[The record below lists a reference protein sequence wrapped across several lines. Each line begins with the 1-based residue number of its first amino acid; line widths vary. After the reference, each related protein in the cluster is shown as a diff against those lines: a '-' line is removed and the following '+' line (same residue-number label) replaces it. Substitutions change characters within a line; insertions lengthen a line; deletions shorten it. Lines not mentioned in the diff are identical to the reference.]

1 MAMGVSPAS
10 QCDLKEQHAFI
21 VFLVWC
27 GWITK
32 RGKKAL
38 CEAVLTRYKWKHSFK
53 FFIQTSGELKIK
65 KKKKNLYPFW

>member
-1 MAMGVSPAS
+1 MAMGVSVAS
-10 QCDLKEQHAFI
+10 QCDLKKQHAFI

-32 RGKKAL
+32 QGEKAL

-53 FFIQTSGELKIK
+53 FFIQTEEEK
-65 KKKKNLYPFW
+65 KMEKNLYPFW